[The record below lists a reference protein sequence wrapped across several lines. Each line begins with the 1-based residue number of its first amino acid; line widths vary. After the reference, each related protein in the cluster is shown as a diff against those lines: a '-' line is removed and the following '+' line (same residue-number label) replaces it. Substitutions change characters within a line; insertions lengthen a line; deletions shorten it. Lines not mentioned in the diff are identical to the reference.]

1 MAGRGRIQPEL
12 ATAWLEGF
20 DPASVSPD
28 THLLARELGYDLGAL
43 AAPPIAAVSTALG
56 ALLDTVRKLESDMR
70 MPADLDNV
78 EGRRFL
84 LRMLSASI
92 DLFVEEGDVDHPRFH
107 HAESPTRKM
116 FADQKLLIDNIADGV
131 RVIRERTDDTN
142 VRIASLREE
151 LEALRTTVQA
161 IQQMALAPPPPPPVD
176 PSVPLDPSAPALAPA
191 PAQPPAALPPS
202 VGLSPTRL
210 YETARADYFAGQ
222 WTSAINGFE
231 AFLRA
236 FPRSEQADDAQLYI
250 GETYYAQNQ
259 WTQAIMAYTQAIES
273 YPGTNSVPIAYYK
286 RGLAQQQ
293 LGQVDAARASWEAA
307 AKMFPDSDA
316 GRLARQ
322 NLDRLASQPTAPA
335 R

>member
-1 MAGRGRIQPEL
+1 MTTRTWLVL
-12 ATAWLEGF
+12 AALLSA
-20 DPASVSPD
+20 PASP
-28 THLLARELGYDLGAL
+28 AAAQNREHQQM
-43 AAPPIAAVSTALG
+43 AA
-56 ALLDTVRKLESDMR
+56 E
-70 MPADLDNV
+70 
-78 EGRRFL
+78 
-84 LRMLSASI
+84 LRMLQEQAQQ
-92 DLFVEEGDVDHPRFH
+92 LALTLVTLNQALVESMKAVVALGGRLD
-107 HAESPTRKM
+107 ESNNATRKM
-116 FADQKLLIDNIADGV
+116 FADQKLLIDNIAEGV

-161 IQQMALAPPPPPPVD
+161 IQQMALAPPPAPVD
-176 PSVPLDPSAPALAPA
+176 PLLPVDPSAPAPAPA
-191 PAQPPAALPPS
+191 PAQPPVPLPTS
-202 VGLSPTRL
+202 AGLSPTRL

-222 WTSAINGFE
+222 WNSAISGFE

-286 RGLAQQQ
+286 RGLAEQQ
-293 LGQVDAARASWEAA
+293 LGQIDAARASWEAA
-307 AKMFPDSDA
+307 AKLFPDSDA
-316 GRLARQ
+316 GRLAKQ
-322 NLDRLASQPTAPA
+322 NLDRLASQPAAPS